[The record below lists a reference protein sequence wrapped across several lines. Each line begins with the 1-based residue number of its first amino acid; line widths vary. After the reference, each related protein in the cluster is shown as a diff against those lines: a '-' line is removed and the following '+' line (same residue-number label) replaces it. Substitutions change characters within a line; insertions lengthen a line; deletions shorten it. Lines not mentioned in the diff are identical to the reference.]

1 MSKANITVIRTNKI
15 KDDDFNVKARD
26 IAELEQMMLNSKKP
40 IIECSSL
47 NDFRLKFLANG
58 KAYRYDV
65 ILHDFEEYGKMLI
78 AYRDNP
84 NVRFS
89 LSR

>member
-1 MSKANITVIRTNKI
+1 MPKANITVIRTNKI
-15 KDDDFNVKARD
+15 KNDVKARD

-58 KAYRYDV
+58 KAYRYNV

-78 AYRDNP
+78 AYGDNP